1 TIMTDAGSALM
12 GIGEAEGENR
22 AAEAARAAVSS
33 PLLEASVEGAPGL
46 LLTITGGADL
56 ALFEVN
62 EAAEVVT
69 GAADLNANV
78 IFGAV
83 IDEGM
88 HGKVRV
94 TVIATCFD
102 RALRRERREDLELD
116 RERDPV
122 SGCFDVPADVLEV
135 PSFLR
140 R

>member
-1 TIMTDAGSALM
+1 
-12 GIGEAEGENR
+12 
-22 AAEAARAAVSS
+22 
-33 PLLEASVEGAPGL
+33 
-46 LLTITGGADL
+46 
-56 ALFEVN
+56 VN

-94 TVIATCFD
+94 TVIATGFD
-102 RALRRERREDLELD
+102 RALRRERQREDTELD
-116 RERDPV
+116 REREPV
-122 SGCFDVPADVLEV
+122 SGGFDVPADVLEV

-140 R
+140 RR